1 MIAESGLL
9 EDIHVT
15 SDPRINALI
24 LSAPT
29 KTMDLLLALIRDLD
43 LPPPHR
49 AIIKVIHLRRADAAF
64 TAATIQQLFLGTGGT
79 TGAAAAGGLPGAFGG
94 PAGGAVPVTTAPTL
108 GAPAIPRAPFTLGG
122 VTPEGAPLI
131 PLTVSVDVRSNSVIV
146 AGSPND
152 LEIIE
157 ILTSRL
163 DDAEVTTRRFEV
175 IHLRNASAP
184 DVANAL
190 QGFLNESLLVLSKAG
205 QLTQYAELVR
215 DVVVVPE
222 PFTNKLL
229 VSATAQYYNDIM
241 RLIEELDTQ
250 QPQVVIQVLIAEV
263 DLNAS
268 EEFGVEIGLQS
279 PVLFSRSVIPATNF
293 LGTNGIINYTTPTTG
308 TGIVPLGVTVNNSI
322 NPAALPGF
330 NFNNTGPLGNN
341 PVVNP
346 GLVGFQGLGNL
357 GVGRTSPT
365 ANVGGFV
372 FSAASDAFNLLIRAL
387 KVQGRVDVLS
397 RPQIMA
403 LDNQTAKLSVGQN
416 VPIITSSNVTA
427 TGVISNNFDRLNV
440 GVNLTVT
447 PRINPDGTVLMRVT
461 PEVSS
466 IISTMVPLG
475 NGIFG
480 TSYND
485 QIVDTTVLAG
495 DGETVAIGGL
505 IQKSDHKNENKIP
518 WFGDLPYLGSL
529 FRYRTQAK
537 TKTELMIIL
546 TPHIVRSR
554 ADADRILAEES
565 RRMDWVLNDV
575 VKTHGTSG
583 LAPILPPPP
592 ALQEPPVLSM
602 PAVPGEPVP
611 VKPVPAG
618 PVPSTPLPEV
628 EILPEPRTLPKQSGP
643 APQAQSQVPQT
654 QSPIPVHGAPTAI
667 IIDPDKKGSTS
678 SAAAPVT
685 PTDQAVDPLTP
696 AEPKKEKR
704 GIWKFFQ
711 RGQ

>member
-1 MIAESGLL
+1 
-9 EDIHVT
+9 
-15 SDPRINALI
+15 
-24 LSAPT
+24 
-29 KTMDLLLALIRDLD
+29 
-43 LPPPHR
+43 
-49 AIIKVIHLRRADAAF
+49 
-64 TAATIQQLFLGTGGT
+64 
-79 TGAAAAGGLPGAFGG
+79 
-94 PAGGAVPVTTAPTL
+94 
-108 GAPAIPRAPFTLGG
+108 
-122 VTPEGAPLI
+122 
-131 PLTVSVDVRSNSVIV
+131 
-146 AGSPND
+146 
-152 LEIIE
+152 
-157 ILTSRL
+157 
-163 DDAEVTTRRFEV
+163 
-175 IHLRNASAP
+175 
-184 DVANAL
+184 
-190 QGFLNESLLVLSKAG
+190 
-205 QLTQYAELVR
+205 
-215 DVVVVPE
+215 
-222 PFTNKLL
+222 
-229 VSATAQYYNDIM
+229 
-241 RLIEELDTQ
+241 
-250 QPQVVIQVLIAEV
+250 
-263 DLNAS
+263 
-268 EEFGVEIGLQS
+268 
-279 PVLFSRSVIPATNF
+279 
-293 LGTNGIINYTTPTTG
+293 
-308 TGIVPLGVTVNNSI
+308 
-322 NPAALPGF
+322 
-330 NFNNTGPLGNN
+330 
-341 PVVNP
+341 
-346 GLVGFQGLGNL
+346 
-357 GVGRTSPT
+357 
-365 ANVGGFV
+365 
-372 FSAASDAFNLLIRAL
+372 
-387 KVQGRVDVLS
+387 
-397 RPQIMA
+397 
-403 LDNQTAKLSVGQN
+403 
-416 VPIITSSNVTA
+416 
-427 TGVISNNFDRLNV
+427 
-440 GVNLTVT
+440 
-447 PRINPDGTVLMRVT
+447 
-461 PEVSS
+461 
-466 IISTMVPLG
+466 
-475 NGIFG
+475 
-480 TSYND
+480 
-485 QIVDTTVLAG
+485 VDTTVLAG

-643 APQAQSQVPQT
+643 APQAQSQVPQI